1 MNNNGEPAVVID
13 EETGKGDIDLVFETR
28 VSNSLFNKL
37 MVAEFCSTFFSM
49 LGLIFNI
56 VKYEQFLIN
65 PERQFVFIG
74 ILNAFSTF
82 FLIASVN
89 IRYNIYLDWA
99 KSCHLFTKYDNL
111 INTGLWRLMSF
122 EIILCSIAPY
132 PFLKGWKYF
141 EYV

>member
-13 EETGKGDIDLVFETR
+13 EETGKGDIDLIFETR

-65 PERQFVFIG
+65 SEKEFVFIG

-132 PFLKGWKYF
+132 PFLKVWKYF